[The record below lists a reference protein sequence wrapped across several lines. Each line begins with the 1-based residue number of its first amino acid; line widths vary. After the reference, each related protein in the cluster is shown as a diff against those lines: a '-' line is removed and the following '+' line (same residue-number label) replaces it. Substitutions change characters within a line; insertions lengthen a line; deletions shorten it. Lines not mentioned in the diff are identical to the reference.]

1 MPQINRSGLETLLQI
16 GRRDPT
22 IAYFLQDQLLTFP
35 AYASA
40 IYQSEIYLSVIGKDS
55 GDINEAERLDKKR
68 THAHNAVIA
77 SLDALNQLC
86 EKNGIPPVYDGT
98 VSESRP
104 FRVEVADAVLAYIYE
119 VIDKRT
125 R

>member
-1 MPQINRSGLETLLQI
+1 MPQINRSGLERLLHI
-16 GRRDPT
+16 VRRDPS
-22 IAYFLQDQLLTFP
+22 IANFIQDQLLTFP

-40 IYQSEIYLSVIGKDS
+40 IYQSEIYLAVIGKDS
-55 GDINEAERLDKKR
+55 EDINEAERLDKKR

-104 FRVEVADAVLAYIYE
+104 FRVEVADAVLAYVHE

>member
-1 MPQINRSGLETLLQI
+1 MPQINRSGLEKLLQI

-68 THAHNAVIA
+68 THAHNAVIT
-77 SLDALNQLC
+77 SVDALNQLC
-86 EKNGIPPVYDGT
+86 EKNGIPPVYDCT

-104 FRVEVADAVLAYIYE
+104 FRVEIADAVLAYVHE
-119 VIDKRT
+119 VLEKRT

>member
-55 GDINEAERLDKKR
+55 GDINEAERLDKKE
-68 THAHNAVIA
+68 NARA
-77 SLDALNQLC
+77 QRSDHKRRRA
-86 EKNGIPPVYDGT
+86 
-98 VSESRP
+98 ESVMRKEWHP
-104 FRVEVADAVLAYIYE
+104 
-119 VIDKRT
+119 T
-125 R
+125 RL

>member
-1 MPQINRSGLETLLQI
+1 MPQINRSGLEKLLHI
-16 GRRDPT
+16 VRRDPS
-22 IAYFLQDQLLTFP
+22 IANFIQDQLLTFP

-40 IYQSEIYLSVIGKDS
+40 IYQSEIYLAVIGKDS
-55 GDINEAERLDKKR
+55 EDINEAERLDKKR

-104 FRVEVADAVLAYIYE
+104 FRVEVADAVLAYVHE

>member
-1 MPQINRSGLETLLQI
+1 LHIV
-16 GRRDPT
+16 RRDPS
-22 IAYFLQDQLLTFP
+22 IANFIQDQLLTFP

-40 IYQSEIYLSVIGKDS
+40 IYQSEIYLAVIGKDS

-104 FRVEVADAVLAYIYE
+104 FRVEIADAVLAYIYE